1 MASFEFSEE
10 EIRNELARFG
20 IKDID
25 QSTLREFREDI
36 LNLMK
41 ESSYNSLQNVDK
53 STTISPSSSNSPVTC
68 PNLSSSSPPAP
79 FSITSP
85 TFTSPAAENVEDAK
99 SYLTHTGNYCSVN
112 SMEPSSVTVSHNR
125 PQNTVESYEHVAY
138 RSCQLFNSANKVDGH
153 SGMTLNHQYTY
164 TQQPLTNESE
174 TEYEKQE
181 NLLRTFTRTNVL
193 QPNQVNSFDH
203 PKNKEN
209 AWSRQ
214 VVPSSSSSSLS
225 SQVSVSKPSQIA
237 STDTEKPPLL
247 NTFVTKRKVSR
258 KGPDGKRYVDES
270 ESVCS
275 ISSSSSSVCGSCCSS
290 IADPA
295 EYQNRLSEI
304 TNRDGYFYPRSPSSC
319 DSRPKSTII
328 VTPTPPRLKK
338 NRKTDPVSR
347 FHEFQNYWNLHKP
360 PGENNHNALRWSIKE
375 KIAKHDVIGSRPR
388 KTFVPNNYVIPS
400 QNPRHSLRWQIRTDL
415 AYGVMPTVASY
426 DY

>member
-1 MASFEFSEE
+1 MDSFEFSEE

-25 QSTLREFREDI
+25 QSTLREFREDL

-41 ESSYNSLQNVDK
+41 ESSYNSLQNVAK

-68 PNLSSSSPPAP
+68 PNLSPSSPPEP

-85 TFTSPAAENVEDAK
+85 TFTSPAAKNVEDAK
-99 SYLTHTGNYCSVN
+99 SCLTHTGNYCSVN
-112 SMEPSSVTVSHNR
+112 SMDPSSVTVSHNR
-125 PQNTVESYEHVAY
+125 PQNTAESSEHVAY
-138 RSCQLFNSANKVDGH
+138 RSSQLFNSANKVDGH
-153 SGMTLNHQYTY
+153 SEMTLSHQYTH
-164 TQQPLTNESE
+164 TQQPLTNRSE
-174 TEYEKQE
+174 TEHEKQE
-181 NLLRTFTRTNVL
+181 NLLRTFTRKNI
-193 QPNQVNSFDH
+193 PQVNSFDN

-209 AWSRQ
+209 AWSRHIA
-214 VVPSSSSSSLS
+214 PSSSSSSLS
-225 SQVSVSKPSQIA
+225 SQESVPKPSQIA
-237 STDTEKPPLL
+237 SIDTEKPPLL
-247 NTFVTKRKVSR
+247 NTYVTKRKVSR
-258 KGPDGKRYVDES
+258 KGPDGKRYIDE
-270 ESVCS
+270 
-275 ISSSSSSVCGSCCSS
+275 I
-290 IADPA
+290 
-295 EYQNRLSEI
+295 
-304 TNRDGYFYPRSPSSC
+304 
-319 DSRPKSTII
+319 
-328 VTPTPPRLKK
+328 TPTPPRLKK

-347 FHEFQNYWNLHKP
+347 FREFQNYWNLHKP